1 MLRNP
6 CACKGSLSYVHE
18 ECLIKWLLQKNIRK
32 CELCHSDFEIREQI
46 GNLWDIMKNTVKY
59 MFKDSKRF
67 LKVAI
72 YSVYMYLF
80 FKRFVHIIN
89 FFKDIALHSLKTL
102 CRMIVTSL
110 KLIFVA
116 PSADYFQAFSQF
128 DHFGI
133 LSMMLR
139 LVRRIFLFVL
149 NRKTEAIS
157 KQEITSMLHTFMQ
170 RLIKVLSFVYNSF
183 ILVQLS
189 CIGYSESFRIKRV
202 LSGIINQNKQIRIM
216 DRYDQDK

>member
-32 CELCHSDFEIREQI
+32 CELCHSDFEIREEI
-46 GNLWDIMKNTVKY
+46 GSLWDIMKNTVKY

-80 FKRFVHIIN
+80 FKRFVHIVN
-89 FFKDIALHSLKTL
+89 FFKEIAVQSLKTL
-102 CRMIVTSL
+102 FKMIVTSL
-110 KLIFVA
+110 KLVFVA
-116 PSADYFQAFSQF
+116 PSSDFFEVFWQL

-133 LSMMLR
+133 LRMSLR
-139 LVRRIFLFVL
+139 LIRRIFKFIL

-157 KQEITSMLHTFMQ
+157 KQQITSMLHTF
-170 RLIKVLSFVYNSF
+170 F
-183 ILVQLS
+183 
-189 CIGYSESFRIKRV
+189 
-202 LSGIINQNKQIRIM
+202 
-216 DRYDQDK
+216 